1 MHFHKFTFITTISL
15 VLLSTLTYSFPISA
29 RPDHQETH
37 GDRLLIGSFVEPT
50 IINPVL
56 THSSISAILRGI
68 IFDGLIKLNEKME
81 PVPHL
86 ALSWENSRDGLTWR
100 FHLRKG
106 AKFHDGAEL
115 TAEDVK
121 FTFDRINDP
130 SINSPYIS
138 IFKNFKVVRPWGR
151 YTVEINLKNPLPSL
165 PFYLDVGILPKHLLI
180 GKDLRKAKFNYYPV
194 GTGPFKMHRWS
205 EDEII
210 LRTNE
215 AYFGGEPHL
224 RMVIVKFFKSQSIA
238 WAELMR
244 GNVDFVFPPYS
255 KNYDII
261 EKIPDF
267 NVYSFL
273 DSYYYILAFNTDRIL
288 FEQKMM
294 RKALNY
300 AVNKERMISK
310 VLRGK
315 GWVSSGTIYPK
326 SWAHNKTIEPYP
338 YDPKRALE
346 LLRNAGWTDTNGNHI
361 LDKDEREFEFVLL
374 IVPGDDV
381 AKGCA
386 LQIQQQLL
394 DIGIRMAIKPIPF
407 SIMYGKFL
415 STKKFDASLLSIISD
430 DPDKNYAWWHSS
442 QIDHGFNVFSYKNE
456 KVDELL
462 DKGRTTLD
470 SEERKEIYRQFQ
482 REIHDDPPGIF
493 LFWRDYLIGIHKR
506 FRGVKLSAAGILN
519 HIGEWHVPKE
529 EQKYK

>member
-1 MHFHKFTFITTISL
+1 MATISF
-15 VLLSTLTYSFPISA
+15 VLLLTPTCSFPTPA
-29 RPDHQETH
+29 RSDHQETQ
-37 GDRLLIGSFVEPT
+37 GDRLVIGSFVEPT
-50 IINPVL
+50 IINPIL
-56 THSSISAILRGI
+56 THSSISAMLKGI
-68 IFDGLIKLNEKME
+68 VFDGLIKLNEKME

-86 ALSWENSRDGLTWR
+86 ALSWENSTDGLTWI
-100 FHLRKG
+100 FHLRRD
-106 AKFHDGAEL
+106 AKFHDDAEL

-138 IFKNFKVVRPWGR
+138 ILKNFKAVRPWDK
-151 YTVEINLKNPLPSL
+151 YTLEINLKNPLPSL

-180 GKDLRKAKFNYYPV
+180 GKDLRKTKFNYYPV

-210 LRTNE
+210 LRANE

-267 NVYSFL
+267 NAYSFL

-288 FEQKMM
+288 FEQKMV

-300 AVNKERMISK
+300 AVNKEKMIST

-315 GWVSSGTIYPK
+315 GRVSSGTIYPQ
-326 SWAHNKTIEPYP
+326 SWAYSEAVGPYP
-338 YDPKRALE
+338 YNPKGAVKLLE
-346 LLRNAGWTDTNGNHI
+346 EDGWRDTNRNHI
-361 LDKDEREFEFVLL
+361 LDKDGSEFTFSLL
-374 IVPGDDV
+374 TAKGDDV
-381 AKGCA
+381 ARECA

-394 DIGIRMAIKPIPF
+394 DIGIRMKVISLPF
-407 SIMYGKFL
+407 SGMYEKFL
-415 STKKFDASLLSIISD
+415 STKKFDAALLSIISD

-442 QIDHGFNVFSYKNE
+442 QIDHGFNVFSYKNN
-456 KVDELL
+456 KIDELL

-470 SEERKEIYRQFQ
+470 KEERKKIYRQFQ
-482 REIHDDPPGIF
+482 MEIHDDPPGVF
-493 LFWRDYLIGIHKR
+493 LFWRDYLIGVHRR
-506 FRGVKLSAAGILN
+506 FKGVRISPAGILN
-519 HIGEWHVPKE
+519 HINEWHVPKE
-529 EQKYK
+529 EQKYR